1 MANRYHQQNYVPDP
15 DFDQTAED
23 ELVISPKTKC
33 IEVLAKSMINVVKSP
48 DLPMDYSLNPYQG
61 CEHGCIYCYARPT
74 HNYWGYSAAD
84 DFETKIM
91 VKTNALEILKKKCA
105 QKVHP

>member
-1 MANRYHQQNYVPDP
+1 
-15 DFDQTAED
+15 
-23 ELVISPKTKC
+23 
-33 IEVLAKSMINVVKSP
+33 
-48 DLPMDYSLNPYQG
+48 MDYSLNPYQG